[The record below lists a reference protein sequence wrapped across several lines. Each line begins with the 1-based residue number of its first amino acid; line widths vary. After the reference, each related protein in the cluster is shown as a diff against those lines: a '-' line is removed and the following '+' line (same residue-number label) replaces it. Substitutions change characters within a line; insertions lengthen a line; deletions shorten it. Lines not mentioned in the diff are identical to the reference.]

1 MTGQIQD
8 PWAKTF
14 IDEAPKTQLNP
25 RWSMR
30 NQTVIFSAKALRL
43 ESDQENG
50 QPNGGAKE
58 VAEKPKGRKRRVPL
72 VAHAHVRFHMV

>member
-1 MTGQIQD
+1 MNQNLYWWGS
-8 PWAKTF
+8 K
-14 IDEAPKTQLNP
+14 NP
-25 RWSMR
+25 TKSKVIYEESNRH
-30 NQTVIFSAKALRL
+30 IFSKGLRL

-72 VAHAHVRFHMV
+72 VAHAHLRFHMV

>member
-1 MTGQIQD
+1 
-8 PWAKTF
+8 
-14 IDEAPKTQLNP
+14 
-25 RWSMR
+25 MR

-50 QPNGGAKE
+50 QHNGGAKE

-72 VAHAHVRFHMV
+72 VAHAHLRFHMV